1 MRRDLQERIRT
12 LEAKAFGL
20 AIPIDF
26 LGVWDECDPQWETV
40 KLVGVLPPYVEDLII
55 QRHRQT
61 GALRGLF
68 DSSPPYPQ
76 GADLRFL

>member
-1 MRRDLQERIRT
+1 MRRDLQERIRAI
-12 LEAKAFGL
+12 EARVFGL

-40 KLVGVLPPYVEDLII
+40 ELVGVLPSYVQDLII
-55 QRHRQT
+55 QRHQET

-68 DSSPPYPQ
+68 DSSGPYPA